1 MNTNNAHT
9 GIMEKRPITRNGYE
23 RLRAELSFLC
33 RFVRPQVIE
42 DLYHA
47 RSFGYKANNLQYF
60 AARERQAFVEGRIE
74 DLRRKISLSEIVVG
88 QHLISSTACFG
99 ATVGVEDVDTGERAT
114 YSLVGPF
121 EADAM
126 NGCISIDSPMGST
139 LLGRRVE
146 EQVIVYA
153 PGGVRA
159 YRILFIIPPSTL

>member
-1 MNTNNAHT
+1 
-9 GIMEKRPITRNGYE
+9 MEKRPITRNGYE

-33 RFVRPQVIE
+33 RYVRPQVIE
-42 DLYHA
+42 DLYNA
-47 RSFGYKANNLQYF
+47 RSYGYKANNLQYF

-99 ATVGVEDVDTGERAT
+99 STVRVEDVDTGEGAT
-114 YSLVGPF
+114 YKLVGPF

-139 LLGRRVE
+139 ILGRRVD
-146 EQVIVYA
+146 EQVTVYA

-159 YRILFIIPPSTL
+159 YRIVFINAP